1 MNPEESQQHQ
11 DQIRA
16 LARELS
22 AAEDRATI
30 WKFLAIAITLIALYC
45 ILDLR
50 GCIP

>member
-1 MNPEESQQHQ
+1 VNHDESQQVLHAQ
-11 DQIRA
+11 
-16 LARELS
+16 ARLLS

-30 WKFLAIAITLIALYC
+30 WKFLAIAFFLCGLWC